1 MKKVFI
7 LDGGAGRVVT
17 SIPAFLKYQKKHSS
31 EDWKILVAGWDM
43 MFWNIPELQDRV
55 FNSEA
60 KGVFENYIKDADVV
74 VSPEPYR
81 LPSYFRQEKSLAQAF
96 DEIINE
102 TDDHSDLEPVKL
114 IVSEKEKLYAKNW
127 CDGLRQQTGNK
138 KIVVIQPFG
147 QGAGMPFVPQ
157 NNQIVDFE
165 RRSLDPNDYLKIVK
179 ILSQKYNLIFF
190 GQPQMT
196 LQEDTYTQKLQ
207 SDLRTWTATIQQS
220 DYLIGVDSLGQH
232 IARAVGTPGS
242 VIFGSTFPINTSYP
256 DYFFIFDK
264 DKNNRKYSPIRI
276 NMFDSDMANRMNE
289 KCMRFTDT
297 EIKKMCE
304 AIDQDIQKKTK
315 G

>member
-7 LDGGAGRVVT
+7 IDGGAGRIVA
-17 SIPAFLKYQKKHSS
+17 SIPAFLKYHKNHLN
-31 EDWKILVAGWDM
+31 EDWKILVAGWDL

-55 FNSEA
+55 FNLET
-60 KGVFENYIKDADVV
+60 KGTFDTHIKNADAI

-102 TDDHSDLEPVKL
+102 TIDHSDLEPAKL
-114 IVSEKEKLYAKNW
+114 IVSDKERLYAKNW
-127 CDGLRQQTGNK
+127 INNIKQQNGNK
-138 KIVVIQPFG
+138 KVIVIQPFG
-147 QGAGMPFVPQ
+147 QGASTPFAPQ

-165 RRSLDPNDYLKIVK
+165 RRSLDPNDYLKIIK
-179 ILSQKYNLIFF
+179 SLSQKYSLIYF
-190 GQPQMT
+190 GPLELS
-196 LQEDTYTQKLQ
+196 LQEDNYTIKNNA
-207 SDLRTWTATIQQS
+207 DLRTWTATIQES
-220 DYLIGVDSLGQH
+220 DYFIGVDSLGQH
-232 IARAVGTPGS
+232 IARAVETPGS
-242 VIFGSTFPINTSYP
+242 VIFGSTSPINTSYP

>member
-1 MKKVFI
+1 VKKVFI
-7 LDGGAGRVVT
+7 IDGGAGRVVT
-17 SIPAFLKYQKKHSS
+17 SIPAFLKYHKNHPD
-31 EDWKILVAGWDM
+31 ENWKILVAGWDM

-55 FNSEA
+55 FNLET
-60 KGVFENYIKDADVV
+60 KGSFDNYIKSADLI

-102 TDDHSDLEPVKL
+102 TNDHSDLEPARLV
-114 IVSEKEKLYAKNW
+114 VSEKERMFAKTW
-127 CDGLRQQTGNK
+127 IDGLKQQQGNK
-138 KIVVIQPFG
+138 KVVVIQPFG
-147 QGAGMPFVPQ
+147 QGSGRPFIPQ

-165 RRSLDPNDYLKIVK
+165 RRSLDPKDYLKIVK
-179 ILSQKYNLIFF
+179 ILSQKYCLLFF
-190 GQPQMT
+190 GPSELT
-196 LQEDTYTQKLQ
+196 IPEDKYTIKNH
-207 SDLRTWTATIQQS
+207 SDLRTWIATIQQA

-232 IARAVGTPGS
+232 IARSVGTPGS
-242 VIFGSTFPINTSYP
+242 VLFGSTFPINTSYP

-264 DKNNRKYSPIRI
+264 DKKNRNYTPIRI
-276 NMFDSDMANRMNE
+276 NMYDSDMSNRMNE